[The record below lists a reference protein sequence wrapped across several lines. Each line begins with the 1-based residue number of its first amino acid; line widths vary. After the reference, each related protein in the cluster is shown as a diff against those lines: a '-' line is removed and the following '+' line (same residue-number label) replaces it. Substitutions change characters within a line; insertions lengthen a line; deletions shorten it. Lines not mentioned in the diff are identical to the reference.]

1 MVRILNADE
10 VRRMRMRS
18 QRLSGPR
25 ATDVPALLQ
34 QVGALQAQDT
44 QASRL
49 AVRPRSDGPD
59 AQAVRRACNE
69 ERSVV
74 RTWAMRGTLHMV
86 PAQDVGWMVALLG
99 PIFAAADRRRR
110 LQLGLDDGLCARA
123 LPALREILGGGRA
136 LTRAELVQRLAEKG
150 VAIDPRGQAPAHLV
164 GFAALQGLICRGPD
178 RDDDEPTYVLLDEWM
193 GPLRPAM
200 EPEDALAELARRYLR
215 AYAPASVRDFAGWA
229 GIALGPARRGFQRLG
244 GEIEAVEVAG
254 EQAWVTGGTEP
265 EPPDATEPCVRLLP
279 LFDAYLLGYRSRDLA
294 LPPQFA
300 RQIQAGG
307 GWIHPTVAV
316 DGRIVGTWR
325 LRRAKDSVTVA
336 ARPFAPLERALLP
349 HLEAEAADVGRFLHA
364 DATLAIEE

>member
-74 RTWAMRGTLHMV
+74 RAWAMRGTLHMV
-86 PAQDVGWMVALLG
+86 PAEDVGWMVALLG

-110 LQLGLDDGLCARA
+110 LQLGLDDELCARA

-150 VAIDPRGQAPAHLV
+150 VAIDPRGQVPAHLV

-178 RDDDEPTYVLLDEWM
+178 RDDDEPTYVLLDEWV
-193 GPLRPAM
+193 GLLRPAM

-244 GEIEAVEVAG
+244 AEH
-254 EQAWVTGGTEP
+254 
-265 EPPDATEPCVRLLP
+265 
-279 LFDAYLLGYRSRDLA
+279 
-294 LPPQFA
+294 
-300 RQIQAGG
+300 GG
-307 GWIHPTVAV
+307 GEGAGAQRGGSAGSETGQP
-316 DGRIVGTWR
+316 
-325 LRRAKDSVTVA
+325 
-336 ARPFAPLERALLP
+336 
-349 HLEAEAADVGRFLHA
+349 
-364 DATLAIEE
+364 

>member
-34 QVGALQAQDT
+34 QVGALQARAR

-49 AVRPRSDGPD
+49 AVRPRRDGLG

-74 RTWAMRGTLHMV
+74 RAWAMRGTLHMV
-86 PAQDVGWMVALLG
+86 PAEDVGWMVALLG

-110 LQLGLDDGLCARA
+110 LQLGLDDELCARA

-150 VAIDPRGQAPAHLV
+150 VAIDPRGQVPAHLV

-178 RDDDEPTYVLLDEWM
+178 RDDDEPTYVLLDEWV
-193 GPLRPAM
+193 GPLRPTM

-215 AYAPASVRDFAGWA
+215 AYAPVGVRDFAGWA
-229 GIALGPARRGFQRLG
+229 GIALGQARRGFQRLG
-244 GEIEAVEVAG
+244 GETGAAEVRGEAAG
-254 EQAWVTGGTEP
+254 GTGGTAP
-265 EPPDATEPCVRLLP
+265 EPPDAAHPCGRLLP
-279 LFDAYLLGYRSRDLA
+279 VFAGSLLGYRSPALA
-294 LPPQFA
+294 L
-300 RQIQAGG
+300 
-307 GWIHPTVAV
+307 
-316 DGRIVGTWR
+316 
-325 LRRAKDSVTVA
+325 
-336 ARPFAPLERALLP
+336 
-349 HLEAEAADVGRFLHA
+349 
-364 DATLAIEE
+364 